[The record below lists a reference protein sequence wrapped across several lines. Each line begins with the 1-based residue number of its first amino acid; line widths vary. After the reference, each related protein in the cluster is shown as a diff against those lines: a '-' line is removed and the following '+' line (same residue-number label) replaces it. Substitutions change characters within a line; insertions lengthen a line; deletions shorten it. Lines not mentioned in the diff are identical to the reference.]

1 MQSCLEDALQK
12 FSGAPVTVHCAGRTD
27 AGVHAAGQ
35 VVHFDLPAHRPAWV
49 VRNAVN
55 HLVRPALVAVVDAAV
70 ALPDFD
76 ARRSAIGRSYRFRIL
91 NRSAPPALDHGLV
104 WHIAPPLNADAMH
117 AAARRLAGHHDFTS
131 FRAANCQARSPVKTL
146 DRLDVTRH
154 GAEIWIEADA
164 RSFLHNQIRI
174 IAGTLKLVGEG
185 KWSADDVSRT
195 LDARDRT
202 AAGPTAPPTG
212 LCLMEVR
219 YPPEVLL
226 SA

>member
-1 MQSCLEDALQK
+1 MPRYRLTIEYNGGGFAGFQRQPDQITVQSCLEDALQK

-76 ARRSAIGRSYRFRIL
+76 ARRSAIGRSY
-91 NRSAPPALDHGLV
+91 
-104 WHIAPPLNADAMH
+104 
-117 AAARRLAGHHDFTS
+117 DFTS

-195 LDARDRT
+195 RDAGGAAIRLAATSRRTAPGPAEDARQ
-202 AAGPTAPPTG
+202 
-212 LCLMEVR
+212 
-219 YPPEVLL
+219 
-226 SA
+226 